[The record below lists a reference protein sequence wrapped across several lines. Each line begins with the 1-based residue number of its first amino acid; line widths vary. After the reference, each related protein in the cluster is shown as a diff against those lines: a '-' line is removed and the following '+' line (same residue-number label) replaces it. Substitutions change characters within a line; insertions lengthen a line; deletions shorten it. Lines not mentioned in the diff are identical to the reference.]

1 MNHMGASSG
10 MKTIVINAL
19 WLMLER
25 VSLSLSGIFVSIY
38 VARYLGPAQFGTLN
52 YVLATLAIVVPLVQL
67 GADSV
72 LFNRIARRPGSG
84 IRLMLASMRLRR
96 QLFLLVGAPLLAWN
110 VYSQPLAT
118 QLMTLLLLVSAY
130 FSIQDVYKI
139 YYDARLRSKRNTWIN
154 NLALLLSILCRLGL
168 VSASLPLVWFA
179 VPYLIGSVVP
189 YLVRHWLFHREQPAL
204 SAVSRRLAGRYS
216 RYLLNVGLPLA
227 ISSLSIVI
235 YTRIDQIMLGNLLDD
250 RAVGWYSA
258 ATTLS
263 QGWVFVPMA
272 LITSLMPGIA
282 SCREVQEQ
290 EYRIRVLY
298 VLVLALALP
307 MLSIA
312 AWFAWPII
320 NLLYGAAF
328 HQAADILAICTLT
341 SLFSVLGTVSYRNIV
356 LLAGYRF
363 IAIKMPLVALANVLM
378 NLMLIPHYGLGGAAV
393 STLLAEFLSFFVLN
407 GCFRGGK
414 ITRLQLTCFTCLP
427 RLVSTLRRVN
437 VKHAG

>member
-1 MNHMGASSG
+1 MR
-10 MKTIVINAL
+10 TVVINAL

-25 VSLSLSGIFVSIY
+25 VSLSLSGIFVAIY

-52 YVLATLAIVVPLVQL
+52 YLLATLAIVVPLVQL

-72 LFNRIARRPGSG
+72 LFNRVARRPESG
-84 IRLMLASMRLRR
+84 IRLMLASIPLRR
-96 QLFLLVGAPLLAWN
+96 RLFLLAGLPLLAWN
-110 VYSQPLAT
+110 LYSQPLAIG
-118 QLMTLLLLVSAY
+118 LMTLILLVSTY
-130 FSIQDVYKI
+130 FSVQDVYKI
-139 YYDARLRSKRNTWIN
+139 YYDARLQSKRNTLIN
-154 NLALLLSILCRLGL
+154 NLALLLSIFCRLGL
-168 VSASLPLVWFA
+168 VSASLPLMWFA
-179 VPYLIGSVVP
+179 VPYLISSALP
-189 YLVRHWLFHREQPAL
+189 YLVRRWLFQREQPVL
-204 SAVSRRLAGRYS
+204 PAVSRRSAS
-216 RYLLNVGLPLA
+216 RYGHYLLSVGLPLA

-282 SCREVQEQ
+282 GCRERQEQ

-298 VLVLALALP
+298 VVVLVLAMPVLLATAW
-307 MLSIA
+307 LSR
-312 AWFAWPII
+312 PII
-320 NLLYGAAF
+320 GLLYGAAY
-328 HQAADILAICTLT
+328 HNAAEILMICTLT
-341 SLFSVLGTVSYRNIV
+341 SLFSVLGTVSYRSIV

-378 NLMLIPHYGLGGAAV
+378 NLVLIPRYGLGGAAI

-407 GCFRGGK
+407 SFFRGGK
-414 ITRLQLTCFTCLP
+414 ITWLQLTCFTCLP
-427 RLVSTLRRVN
+427 RLISKLRREH
-437 VKHAG
+437 VKPAG